1 MSLYLACFLSLFLL
15 ADADIPRINSLRPA
29 TGEVPLFDRG
39 DEIALFPAAV
49 DAPSAASSQQ
59 SLGVSGAPGAK
70 QAASPSS
77 LKLSGTLQENSK
89 LLLIRYV
96 SGELAKATKTLPAG
110 KDGFIVFV
118 GNPPNA
124 EQLER
129 AVATHGAAIKSGD
142 NVQISKLE
150 FQKNQIVVDLNGGG
164 RGKTRL
170 RDRIH
175 LEMSGMPSGQVTST
189 NSNADPD
196 AGPAGIQPGKGTTL
210 FIDFNRPVP
219 DLSPDDLKTLLSPY
233 LDFNKQRSASVQWID
248 TLPPDIKKAI
258 QERHPMLGMDRDMVV
273 AAVGKPDHKVRERDA
288 DGNDIEDWIY
298 GQPPSKTIFVRFTGD
313 HVSSIKQ
320 FPK

>member
-1 MSLYLACFLSLFLL
+1 MSAYLACFLSLFMLS
-15 ADADIPRINSLRPA
+15 DADIPRINSLRPG
-29 TGEVPLFDRG
+29 TDEVPVFDRG
-39 DEIALFPAAV
+39 DEIALFPAV
-49 DAPSAASSQQ
+49 DAPAGSAQQ
-59 SLGVSGAPGAK
+59 TSGAP
-70 QAASPSS
+70 QAAAPAT
-77 LKLSGTLQENSK
+77 LKLNGTLQDNSK

-96 SGELAKATKTLPAG
+96 SGEYAKATKTLPAG

-175 LEMSGMPSGQVTST
+175 LEMSGMPSGQVTAT
-189 NSNADPD
+189 NPNPDPD

-258 QERHPMLGMDRDMVV
+258 QERHAMLGMDRDMVV

-298 GQPPSKTIFVRFTGD
+298 GQPPTKTIFVRFTGE
-313 HVSSIKQ
+313 HVTSIKQ

>member
-1 MSLYLACFLSLFLL
+1 MSLYLACLLSLFLL

-29 TGEVPLFDRG
+29 TDEVPLFDRG
-39 DEIALFPAAV
+39 DEIALFPTAV
-49 DAPSAASSQQ
+49 DAPSATPQQ
-59 SLGVSGAPGAK
+59 SSVAPGVPG
-70 QAASPSS
+70 AAQTGSPTA
-77 LKLSGTLQENSK
+77 LKLSGTLQDNSR

-96 SGELAKATKTLPAG
+96 SGEYAKAAKTLPAG

-118 GNPPNA
+118 GTPLNA

-189 NSNADPD
+189 NPNGDPD

-258 QERHPMLGMDRDMVV
+258 QERHAMLGMDRDMVV